1 MKVQTYSVKQLQDN
15 RRWVLCSGKLSQ
27 YLSELNTEFFN
38 FDIQRKIVDNHFLNS
53 LYTSVENGMPFPAIT
68 LTSIVDFK
76 EGTDDIDLNSCQI
89 IDGLQR
95 TFRLW
100 SLWYT
105 YELSLQH
112 NVSSNTDVWSI
123 LSEDC
128 IGKYIIE
135 TKVLNRTSLKELFT
149 GEKIE
154 DSKIYH
160 IIKSFDSYDVIF
172 NVWYN
177 LSDEDVVKLMLILNA
192 GQKSVSSIHQYE
204 LIYLR
209 YFEHNKLNL
218 PPKVKILRQREQSY
232 AIIRTAE
239 REIGTFALSS
249 VMVAFQSYYKGKPL
263 RVKQV
268 NKIDFNDDVIS
279 SYFTNGMGSDALSN
293 FIKCL
298 YSLDSKIACINS
310 YSKTWIAKDT
320 TLSGIFA
327 AIGQL
332 TDANIDYDDFTFAEK
347 YIESIQVEDLALD
360 NFRSAYDSLSSVRV
374 NVGSVVRNAI
384 YKAFLTYVPGKQ
396 ISWSNLF

>member
-1 MKVQTYSVKQLQDN
+1 
-15 RRWVLCSGKLSQ
+15 
-27 YLSELNTEFFN
+27 
-38 FDIQRKIVDNHFLNS
+38 
-53 LYTSVENGMPFPAIT
+53 
-68 LTSIVDFK
+68 
-76 EGTDDIDLNSCQI
+76 
-89 IDGLQR
+89 
-95 TFRLW
+95 
-100 SLWYT
+100 
-105 YELSLQH
+105 
-112 NVSSNTDVWSI
+112 
-123 LSEDC
+123 
-128 IGKYIIE
+128 
-135 TKVLNRTSLKELFT
+135 
-149 GEKIE
+149 
-154 DSKIYH
+154 
-160 IIKSFDSYDVIF
+160 VIF